1 MRSVALDIPQHAPTR
16 PDLLAEGAP
25 VRPRLTV
32 VVPCYDE
39 EAVLPII
46 SMALEAHLKAL
57 IGKGKIAADSH
68 VLFVDDGSRDRTW
81 TLVERFAAGSPIIRG
96 LKLSRNR
103 GHQNALLAGLLA
115 ADGDAVVSV
124 DADLQD
130 DLNAIERMVDAHKDG
145 AEIVLGVRGA
155 RDSDTWFKRGSARA
169 YYRLLAF
176 AGVESVPDHADFR
189 LIGRR
194 AIEALRAHGE
204 ANLYLRALV
213 LQLGFTTAKVFYDR
227 APRAAGQTHY
237 PLRRMISLALDGVTA
252 FSTKPLRMI
261 GVLGLVISVLAGILS
276 VWALLAAL
284 VLGAAVP
291 GWASTVVPIY
301 LISGVQL
308 LCMGVMA
315 EYVGRIYAETK
326 RRPRFVV
333 ETTCGGSGGEVASG
347 GAPAV
352 DLHRIAS

>member
-1 MRSVALDIPQHAPTR
+1 MRSAPIES
-16 PDLLAEGAP
+16 PAP
-25 VRPRLTV
+25 GRLTI

-39 EAVLPII
+39 EAVLPITAL
-46 SMALEAHLKAL
+46 ALEAHLKAL

-81 TLVERFAAGSPIIRG
+81 ALVERFAAGSPYVRG

-130 DLNAIERMVDAHKDG
+130 DLSAIERMVDAHREG
-145 AEIVLGVRGA
+145 AEIVLGVRGT

-169 YYRLLAF
+169 YYRLLGL

-189 LIGRR
+189 LMGRR

-204 ANLYLRALV
+204 ANLYLRALI
-213 LQLGFTTAKVFYDR
+213 LQLGFPTATVLYAR
-227 APRAAGQTHY
+227 SPRAAGRSHY
-237 PLRRMISLALDGVTA
+237 PLRRMISLALDGITA

-261 GVLGLVISVLAGILS
+261 GVLGLVISVLAGLLA
-276 VWALLAAL
+276 VWALFATL
-284 VLGAAVP
+284 VLGTAVP

-308 LCMGVMA
+308 LCMGVLA

-326 RRPRFVV
+326 RRPRYLV
-333 ETTCGGSGGEVASG
+333 ETTCGGAEAATAGSATDS
-347 GAPAV
+347 PAV
-352 DLHRIAS
+352 DLRRIAS